1 MTQIKDQINC
11 SFVLFHYFWNGF
23 VIFRAI
29 LVKITL
35 HFGTASTGTFTEH
48 NNLEFQLITE
58 IEPPRILMIVHYVW
72 YSNSVW
78 FRIICVIF
86 MQQILFQSVDTFF
99 QYLYTIKCFITVRVD
114 WFPFTEQH
122 LKKDKLLSDN
132 NRILFN
138 THPYYGGGIED
149 DHIPFLHRSKSSNVF
164 FRLPPL
170 TKTVHTFINFFL
182 IYVPLYDNKMLLKRS
197 TVVYFTHSLLF
208 YMSVHFYFCGADVP
222 ILHLISAPFPSVW
235 HRMSDDAAH
244 IDYHTTEDFNKVFR
258 VFVASYLHLDA
269 LHTQCRRKK

>member
-1 MTQIKDQINC
+1 
-11 SFVLFHYFWNGF
+11 
-23 VIFRAI
+23 
-29 LVKITL
+29 
-35 HFGTASTGTFTEH
+35 
-48 NNLEFQLITE
+48 
-58 IEPPRILMIVHYVW
+58 
-72 YSNSVW
+72 
-78 FRIICVIF
+78 
-86 MQQILFQSVDTFF
+86 MQQILLQSVDTFF

-208 YMSVHFYFCGADVP
+208 ISISVVQT
-222 ILHLISAPFPSVW
+222 FPSSTLYQHHFLVFG
-235 HRMSDDAAH
+235 
-244 IDYHTTEDFNKVFR
+244 TEWV
-258 VFVASYLHLDA
+258 
-269 LHTQCRRKK
+269 TMPPT

>member
-1 MTQIKDQINC
+1 M
-11 SFVLFHYFWNGF
+11 LFHYFWNGF

-35 HFGTASTGTFTEH
+35 HFGTTSTGISTNTTTLNFSWSQKLSH
-48 NNLEFQLITE
+48 HEFLWLYIMCGT
-58 IEPPRILMIVHYVW
+58 L
-72 YSNSVW
+72 
-78 FRIICVIF
+78 
-86 MQQILFQSVDTFF
+86 ILFDLESFVLFSCNRFYFKVLILVSNT
-99 QYLYTIKCFITVRVD
+99 YTLIIKCFITVRVD

-170 TKTVHTFINFFL
+170 TKTVHTLNL
-182 IYVPLYDNKMLLKRS
+182 
-197 TVVYFTHSLLF
+197 
-208 YMSVHFYFCGADVP
+208 
-222 ILHLISAPFPSVW
+222 
-235 HRMSDDAAH
+235 
-244 IDYHTTEDFNKVFR
+244 
-258 VFVASYLHLDA
+258 
-269 LHTQCRRKK
+269 

>member
-1 MTQIKDQINC
+1 MHGTLILFDLE
-11 SFVLFHYFWNGF
+11 SFVLFSCNRFYFK
-23 VIFRAI
+23 V
-29 LVKITL
+29 L
-35 HFGTASTGTFTEH
+35 
-48 NNLEFQLITE
+48 
-58 IEPPRILMIVHYVW
+58 
-72 YSNSVW
+72 
-78 FRIICVIF
+78 
-86 MQQILFQSVDTFF
+86 ILFSNTL
-99 QYLYTIKCFITVRVD
+99 YLYTIKCFITVRVN